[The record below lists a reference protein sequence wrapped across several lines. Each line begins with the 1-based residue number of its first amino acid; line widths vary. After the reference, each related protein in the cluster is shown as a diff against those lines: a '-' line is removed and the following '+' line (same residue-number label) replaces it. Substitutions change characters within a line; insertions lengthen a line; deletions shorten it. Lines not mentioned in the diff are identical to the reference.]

1 MTPQC
6 IAQSNMA
13 ASDSKEML
21 VGALCRV
28 ASVSSKLENFLSAQ
42 PDVASTFKST
52 TKQLYDFVKQSEN
65 KTNPLKGPLAELIVS
80 NFDDEQIWQEVELQN
95 DPLLKR
101 LVKDVAKIKKRK
113 GETLSLLPEPQSS
126 SEEEEVKEDD
136 LNEFEDKEDERTLED
151 ENDNDDESGSD
162 LDFDIDAFEAKTK
175 QKRSAAQATQPRTT
189 AKKKRKTEVDDKFF
203 SLADMEE
210 FLVQED
216 EREERRRDEE
226 EGRNQSDDDDDDE
239 SVDMYADDDDDDEEG
254 REAKYTDFFDP
265 PEEEEVSASVSG
277 KQSSGRRS
285 VRFEDELG
293 DGHAQE
299 EEEEEEAEEEGGD
312 YDFEDVPEEEVQ
324 FKKAVKM
331 QSSGPSD
338 LLADSDSEGEDAQ
351 EILGGKGTQAK
362 SNFERRQE
370 KLKQTISQLEEANLA
385 EKPWQLVGEVK
396 GGSRPENSLLEEVL
410 SFDQTTTQTPVIT
423 EETTMELEDIIKQ
436 RIKDQAWDDVER
448 KVKPVEEVFEYK
460 KRVVLDQEK
469 SKASLA
475 QVYEKEYLKQTQD
488 EKKEEEN
495 PQHQEIRTMMDSLF
509 VKLDSLSNFHFTPK
523 PPAPEV
529 KIVSNLPSIVHEEV
543 APTSVSDAALLAPEE
558 VKEKSKSAGQEKGS
572 LEKSVTDR
580 KRERRQ
586 KKMEKRRRLQ
596 EKEKKHRLV
605 EKLNPGLGNKY
616 AKKRAMEELE
626 KQSRRGGKTKIIKDE
641 GKSQPLKS
649 SKAFFTQLQEEVSE
663 EVKKARGSKNKKK
676 KKDTSASK
684 LKL

>member
-1 MTPQC
+1 
-6 IAQSNMA
+6 MA

-210 FLVQED
+210 FL
-216 EREERRRDEE
+216 
-226 EGRNQSDDDDDDE
+226 
-239 SVDMYADDDDDDEEG
+239 EEG

-277 KQSSGRRS
+277 K
-285 VRFEDELG
+285 
-293 DGHAQE
+293 H
-299 EEEEEEAEEEGGD
+299 D

-436 RIKDQAWDDVER
+436 RIKDQAGAWDDVER

-475 QVYEKEYLKQTQD
+475 QVYENEYLKQTQD

-509 VKLDSLSNFHFTPK
+509 VKLDALSNFHFTPK

-572 LEKSVTDR
+572 
-580 KRERRQ
+580 
-586 KKMEKRRRLQ
+586 Q
-596 EKEKKHRLV
+596 EKLV

-663 EVKKARGSKNKKK
+663 EPVQRGPEKSSTMGTYPPPPPAVCLPPPPP
-676 KKDTSASK
+676 DCWDLEELGGRSRG
-684 LKL
+684 LYQLYGQPEDRRLLLEPPGEE

>member
-1 MTPQC
+1 
-6 IAQSNMA
+6 MA
-13 ASDSKEML
+13 APDAKETL

-42 PDVASTFKST
+42 PDVANTFKST
-52 TKQLYDFVKQSEN
+52 TKQLYDFVKQSDN
-65 KTNPLKGPLAELIVS
+65 KNNALKGTLAELIVS

-95 DPLLKR
+95 EPLLKR
-101 LVKDVAKIKKRK
+101 LVKDVAKVKRK
-113 GETLSLLPEPQSS
+113 GETVSLLPEPESS
-126 SEEEEVKEDD
+126 SEEEEEDVEED
-136 LNEFEDKEDERTLED
+136 EFNEFEDDEEERTLED
-151 ENDNDDESGSD
+151 EKDEHEPDEGSESD

-175 QKRSAAQATQPRTT
+175 QKRSASQANLRKPAT
-189 AKKKRKTEVDDKFF
+189 KSKIKKRKTEVDDKFF

-216 EREERRRDEE
+216 EREERRRDAE
-226 EGRNQSDDDDDDE
+226 EGKMGRDESDDDDDE
-239 SVDMYADDDDDDEEG
+239 SVDMYADDDDEEEEEG
-254 REAKYTDFFDP
+254 REATYTDFFDP
-265 PEEEEVSASVSG
+265 PNYDEDQGTASKSG
-277 KQSSGRRS
+277 KQASGRKS
-285 VRFEDELG
+285 VRFEDEMG
-293 DGHAQE
+293 DEDDG
-299 EEEEEEAEEEGGD
+299 EEEEAEDDGGD

-331 QSSGPSD
+331 QSSGPRD
-338 LLADSDSEGEDAQ
+338 LLVDSESEGEDAQ
-351 EILGGKGTQAK
+351 EILGGKAAK
-362 SNFERRQE
+362 ARSNFEKRQE
-370 KLKQTISQLEEANLA
+370 KLKQTISQLEESNLA
-385 EKPWQLVGEVK
+385 EKPWQLTGEVK

-410 SFDQTTTQTPVIT
+410 SFDQTTAQTPVIT
-423 EETTMELEDIIKQ
+423 EETTMALEDIIKQ

-448 KVKPVEEVFEYK
+448 KVKPVEEAFEYK
-460 KRVVLDQEK
+460 KRVLLDQEK
-469 SKASLA
+469 SKSSLA

-495 PQHQEIRTMMDSLF
+495 PQHKEIKTMMDSLF
-509 VKLDSLSNFHFTPK
+509 VKLDALSNFHFTPK

-529 KIVSNLPSIVHEEV
+529 KIISNLPSITHEEV

-572 LEKSVTDR
+572 LERTATDR
-580 KRERRQ
+580 NRERRQ
-586 KKMEKRRRLQ
+586 KRVRKRRKLQ
-596 EKEKKHRLV
+596 EKEKKHKLV

-626 KQSRRGGKTKIIKDE
+626 MQSKRGGKTKIIKDE

-663 EVKKARGSKNKKK
+663 EVKKARGSKNSKKK
-676 KKDTSASK
+676 KRDTSASK

>member
-1 MTPQC
+1 
-6 IAQSNMA
+6 MA
-13 ASDSKEML
+13 ASDAKETL

-28 ASVSSKLENFLSAQ
+28 TSVSSKLENFLSAQ
-42 PDVASTFKST
+42 PDVAATFKST
-52 TKQLYDFVKQSEN
+52 TKQLYDFVKQSET

-101 LVKDVAKIKKRK
+101 LVKDVAKIKRRPQ
-113 GETLSLLPEPQSS
+113 TVSLLPEPESS
-126 SEEEEVKEDD
+126 SEEEEEDVD
-136 LNEFEDKEDERTLED
+136 GEELNEFEDKLNERTFED
-151 ENDNDDESGSD
+151 ENDEDGSEEGSD

-175 QKRSAAQATQPRTT
+175 QKRSASQAKLRKTT
-189 AKKKRKTEVDDKFF
+189 ATKKRKTEVDDKFF

-226 EGRNQSDDDDDDE
+226 EGKMGREESDDEDDEE
-239 SVDMYADDDDDDEEG
+239 SVDMYADDDDGYEEEEG

-265 PEEEEVSASVSG
+265 PNDAEEQGPGSKSG
-277 KQSSGRRS
+277 KQSSGRKS
-285 VRFEDELG
+285 VRFEDNMG
-293 DGHAQE
+293 DEDAQ
-299 EEEEEEAEEEGGD
+299 EEEEAEEEGGD
-312 YDFEDVPEEEVQ
+312 FDFEDVPEEEVQ

-331 QSSGPSD
+331 QSSGPRD
-338 LLADSDSEGEDAQ
+338 LLVDSESEGEDAQ
-351 EILGGKGTQAK
+351 EILGGKATKAR

-370 KLKQTISQLEEANLA
+370 KLKQTISQLEDSNLA
-385 EKPWQLVGEVK
+385 EKPWQLTGEVK

-410 SFDQTTTQTPVIT
+410 SFDQNTAQTPVIT
-423 EETTMELEDIIKQ
+423 EETTMQLEDIIKQ

-448 KVKPVEEVFEYK
+448 KVKPVEEPFEYK

-475 QVYEKEYLKQTQD
+475 QVYEKEYLKQAQD

-495 PQHQEIRTMMDSLF
+495 PQHQEIKTMMDSLF
-509 VKLDSLSNFHFTPK
+509 VKLDALSNFHFTPK

-529 KIVSNLPSIVHEEV
+529 KIISNLPSITHEEV

-558 VKEKSKSAGQEKGS
+558 VKEKNKSAGQEKGS
-572 LEKSVTDR
+572 LEKTTTDR

-586 KKMEKRRRLQ
+586 KRVRKRRRNQ
-596 EKEKKHRLV
+596 EKEKKHKLV

-616 AKKRAMEELE
+616 AKQRAMEELE
-626 KQSRRGGKTKIIKDE
+626 MQSKRGGKTKIIKDE

-649 SKAFFTQLQEEVSE
+649 SKAFFSQLQEEVSE
-663 EVKKARGSKNKKK
+663 EVKKARGSKNSKKK